1 MLEVMMSYTDKK
13 GNEIN
18 VLTGEQDELYI
29 FNKDEMTV
37 SNWGL
42 MGNLWD
48 VFEDIDTEEYVY
60 VKNVNEVKEW
70 LIDNTD
76 ELDCDVDAI
85 INNLVEM

>member
-37 SNWGL
+37 SNWGI
-42 MGNLWD
+42 MGSLWD

-60 VKNVNEVKEW
+60 VKNANEVKEW
-70 LIDNTD
+70 LLDNTD
-76 ELDCDVDAI
+76 ELNCDVDAI